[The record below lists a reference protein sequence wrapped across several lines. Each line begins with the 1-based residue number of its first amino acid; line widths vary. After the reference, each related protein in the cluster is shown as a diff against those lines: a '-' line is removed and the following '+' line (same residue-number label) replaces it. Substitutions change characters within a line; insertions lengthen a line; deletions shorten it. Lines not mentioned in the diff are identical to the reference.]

1 MKKIVFIAFV
11 LLLSEVTFSQ
21 ITFTSNENPVGMEH
35 NMLFNAT
42 TRSRFQVTQTGSAAL
57 SLDYL
62 FDGKFIPSYTSTPP
76 TLAEP
81 TVVLIKGLVN
91 WHSQQGAWVGWST
104 RYWGAK
110 RFKIEGYNVHVQSEW
125 RTIADYSTQDYT
137 GGGQFLV
144 KVPSGSYTELRF
156 TFYEGTGPDG
166 NLGVSEL
173 FYLHPEAVRPYEGLL
188 GEANN
193 VWSKNTNS
201 VYTSDKVGIGTG
213 NPEANLQIGSST
225 TNGLIMLGGG
235 KGYSSIGSTRS
246 DGGLILGKNVY
257 TRYQDGTDNSVGRV
271 GVTSG
276 NGFSGVKIGHN
287 GLIDFFG
294 KSGNVVADEVAN
306 TNQTSRVRITEDGKV
321 GIGTTTP
328 AEKLEVIGGVKATV
342 FTVKGSSFTSRLTSN
357 ILQFSR
363 DGFSYIDNIKENGS
377 IAIRTGGTGNV
388 DLLVKPDG
396 KVGIGTIETG
406 KHRLAVEGSIGARE
420 IKVEATGWS
429 DFVFENEYKLPT
441 LKEVE
446 DYIKEKGH
454 LKDIPS
460 EAEVLKN
467 GFYLGEMDSKLL
479 QKIEELTLYT
489 IQQEKQLKEQAKNIK
504 RLETLVEKL
513 LESKKQNTAK

>member
-1 MKKIVFIAFV
+1 MKKIVFIVFV

-91 WHSQQGAWVGWST
+91 WHTQQGAWVGWST

-188 GEANN
+188 GGTNDKWNENANN
-193 VWSKNTNS
+193 LFTN
-201 VYTSDKVGIGTG
+201 KRVGIGTDTPSHMLEVKSGVYQTYFTG
-213 NPEANLQIGSST
+213 NAVTFKNTNESSYIDKKDSGSLNFRMGEGSST
-225 TNGLIMLGGG
+225 VLTMTNNL
-235 KGYSSIGSTRS
+235 
-246 DGGLILGKNVY
+246 
-257 TRYQDGTDNSVGRV
+257 
-271 GVTSG
+271 
-276 NGFSGVKIGHN
+276 H
-287 GLIDFFG
+287 
-294 KSGNVVADEVAN
+294 
-306 TNQTSRVRITEDGKV
+306 V
-321 GIGTTTP
+321 GIGKTTP
-328 AEKLEVIGGVKATV
+328 TEKLHIEGNLLIDAFEKGNESGIFFREGFSQSNKYNLSILAYNHN
-342 FTVKGSSFTSRLTSN
+342 GSSADGLSVNGFDGIS
-357 ILQFSR
+357 FSTGAGIR
-363 DGFSYIDNIKENGS
+363 NERMRIKQNG
-377 IAIRTGGTGNV
+377 N
-388 DLLVKPDG
+388 
-396 KVGIGTIETG
+396 VGIGTIETG
-406 KHRLAVEGSIGARE
+406 SHKLAVEGSIGARE

-446 DYIKEKGH
+446 NHIKEKGH

-504 RLETLVEKL
+504 RLEALVEKL